1 LLLYA
6 AAFITRRNAAW
17 AGGGVAAILVAA
29 GVMFSMPDSKLRER
43 YDAAITD
50 IRLYQQGEADTS
62 LGARFVMWE
71 GAVRNIPERFWL
83 GWNHD
88 EYDAR
93 IAERVASGELD
104 EVALKFTDNLH
115 NSYLQALAFQG
126 VAGLLALLAIYLVP
140 LYGFCRRLRHSD
152 ITVRTLAYCGAA
164 VCASYVFFSLTQV
177 ILWRNNGIMF
187 YVIA

>member
-17 AGGGVAAILVAA
+17 AGGGVLAILVAA

-50 IRLYQQGEADTS
+50 IRLYHQGEADTS

-71 GAVRNIPERFWL
+71 GAFLNIPERFWL

-93 IAERVASGELD
+93 IEERVAAGELD
-104 EVALKFTDNLH
+104 AVALRFTDNLH
-115 NSYLQALAFQG
+115 NSYL
-126 VAGLLALLAIYLVP
+126 
-140 LYGFCRRLRHSD
+140 
-152 ITVRTLAYCGAA
+152 
-164 VCASYVFFSLTQV
+164 
-177 ILWRNNGIMF
+177 
-187 YVIA
+187 